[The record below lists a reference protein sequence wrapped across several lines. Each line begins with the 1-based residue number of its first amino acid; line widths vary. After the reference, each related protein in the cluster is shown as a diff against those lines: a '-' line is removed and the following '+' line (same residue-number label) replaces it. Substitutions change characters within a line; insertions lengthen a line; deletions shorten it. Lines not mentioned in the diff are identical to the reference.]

1 MEVANVK
8 AGPAAFPDL
17 NTINPKTRPSTLV
30 RALAREEREHFETSR
45 PEVRNTLALP
55 RDVTSRIDPASGS
68 KFGMGRIDGGEHDF
82 VSPTDSSQVLGGRST
97 IVSLTGS
104 QYCFFPDQ

>member
-1 MEVANVK
+1 MPLSERKTGALRIIVEVANVK

-55 RDVTSRIDPASGS
+55 AMSPLALIPQAAVNLEWGGSMVVNTLCVT
-68 KFGMGRIDGGEHDF
+68 H
-82 VSPTDSSQVLGGRST
+82 
-97 IVSLTGS
+97 
-104 QYCFFPDQ
+104 